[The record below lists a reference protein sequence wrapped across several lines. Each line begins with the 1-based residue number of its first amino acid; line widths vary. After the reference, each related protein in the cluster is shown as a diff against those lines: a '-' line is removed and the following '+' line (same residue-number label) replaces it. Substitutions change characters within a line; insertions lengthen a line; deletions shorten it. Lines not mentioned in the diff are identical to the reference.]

1 MRRAG
6 ELGQWGEF
14 RRYQVFTAFDFGISS
29 AKFCTVIVIIPARQK
44 MPCPWASLTFLTM
57 SRRSLPQG
65 LFEVTKRE
73 MTLNGSYRLLTR

>member
-29 AKFCTVIVIIPARQK
+29 AKFCTVIVIIPASLK
-44 MPCPWASLTFLTM
+44 MPCPM
-57 SRRSLPQG
+57 G
-65 LFEVTKRE
+65 LADISDHVAPIVTARFI
-73 MTLNGSYRLLTR
+73 